1 MQAPPP
7 RSGSHNMC
15 VSPARPSMA
24 SSAQE
29 ELNTDLLPITDS
41 TRPRESVTLEERPG
55 QLRNRETEDRRP
67 EPGARLACH
76 PPGCHSHEQP
86 LLRAHCVHRLSKHI
100 LAQLE
105 PGPPRGEAA
114 SVD

>member
-1 MQAPPP
+1 
-7 RSGSHNMC
+7 
-15 VSPARPSMA
+15 MA
-24 SSAQE
+24 SSAQQ

-55 QLRNRETEDRRP
+55 QLRNKETEDRRP
-67 EPGARLACH
+67 EPGASLACH

-100 LAQLE
+100 LAQPE
-105 PGPPRGEAA
+105 PGPPRGEAV